1 MRSRTRHRRYLG
13 LLAPSSVTK
22 GLVSAK
28 AATVTP
34 GGTEIP
40 AEFTAHQYLVFLLH
54 VAAELEHVLMVEYL
68 YAAFS
73 LGGEGVTASHSSTV
87 ARWQETIL
95 GVAKEEMG
103 HLMTVQNLLRCLG
116 GPLNL
121 DREDYPWDSEFY
133 PFPFRL
139 EPLTRQSLAKYIV
152 AESPE
157 HWDGKEADEIR
168 ALANE
173 GTGDRRPHR
182 VGELYEKIRVL
193 LAEPGAI
200 RNADFRESTYP
211 FQANWDEWGRGY
223 QRGARGAAMG
233 ASMPGT
239 PDVLL
244 LPVVGR
250 TDALGAI
257 KAVTEQGEATPT
269 ANEQNPS
276 HFARFLRIYREF
288 PRDGAWAPTRA
299 VPVNPTVSTQ
309 DPSEDGGDAQDTTP
323 ITHPVTR
330 LWASLFNVR
339 YRMLLTNLLHSF
351 DYPGNLDQDSAAT
364 PRGLLVN
371 ATFGEM
377 YNLRALSTILMQTP
391 LAEDDALR
399 MAGPPFQMPYTVRL
413 PHEPV
418 DRWRQHT
425 DLLEASMLL
434 ADRLLDVGVP
444 HQEYLQALRQVDTR
458 VAAGI
463 RTILDGL
470 RTAASV

>member
-1 MRSRTRHRRYLG
+1 
-13 LLAPSSVTK
+13 
-22 GLVSAK
+22 
-28 AATVTP
+28 
-34 GGTEIP
+34 
-40 AEFTAHQYLVFLLH
+40 
-54 VAAELEHVLMVEYL
+54 
-68 YAAFS
+68 
-73 LGGEGVTASHSSTV
+73 
-87 ARWQETIL
+87 
-95 GVAKEEMG
+95 
-103 HLMTVQNLLRCLG
+103 
-116 GPLNL
+116 
-121 DREDYPWDSEFY
+121 
-133 PFPFRL
+133 
-139 EPLTRQSLAKYIV
+139 
-152 AESPE
+152 
-157 HWDGKEADEIR
+157 
-168 ALANE
+168 
-173 GTGDRRPHR
+173 
-182 VGELYEKIRVL
+182 
-193 LAEPGAI
+193 
-200 RNADFRESTYP
+200 
-211 FQANWDEWGRGY
+211 
-223 QRGARGAAMG
+223 MG

-239 PDVLL
+239 PDVML

-288 PRDGAWAPTRA
+288 PRDGSWAPTRR

-309 DPSEDGGDAQDTTP
+309 DPGDDGGDAQDTTP

-391 LAEDDALR
+391 LTEDDALR

-418 DRWRQHT
+418 DRWRLHT

-434 ADRLLDVGVP
+434 ADRLLDAGVP
-444 HQEYLQALRQVDTR
+444 HQEYLLALRQVDTR

-470 RTAASV
+470 RTAAFV